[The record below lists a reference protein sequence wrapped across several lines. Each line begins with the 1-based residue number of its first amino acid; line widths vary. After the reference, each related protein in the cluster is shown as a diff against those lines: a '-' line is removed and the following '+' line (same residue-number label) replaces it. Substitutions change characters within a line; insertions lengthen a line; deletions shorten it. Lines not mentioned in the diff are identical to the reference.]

1 MRYSL
6 KELRARK
13 GLSQLEMAE
22 KLGVSVQTYNAWETD
37 FGMVKVRNAVKIA
50 NLFGVKVDDI
60 FFNIEPENNS
70 EACQEEFKN
79 QEMKLNEIKTREL
92 VEELKTREGIS
103 HYWVEP
109 HENKTVTVNGP
120 ALVLVVID

>member
-13 GLSQLEMAE
+13 GLSQLETAE
-22 KLGVSVQTYNAWETD
+22 KLGVSVQTYNAQEAD

-70 EACQEEFKN
+70 SK
-79 QEMKLNEIKTREL
+79 
-92 VEELKTREGIS
+92 
-103 HYWVEP
+103 
-109 HENKTVTVNGP
+109 
-120 ALVLVVID
+120 